1 MTSKVF
7 TQEQI
12 CKDVNNPEIT
22 LKKGGM
28 KITST
33 HTFVFDGK
41 FIQRLAHDGERE
53 DTQSLRVESGEDV
66 KFDTDMVNG
75 LEWGGIAGV

>member
-1 MTSKVF
+1 MSGKVF

-12 CKDVNNPEIT
+12 CKDVRNPEIT

-53 DTQSLRVESGEDV
+53 DAQSLRVESGEVV
-66 KFDTDMVNG
+66 KFDTDMVDG

>member
-1 MTSKVF
+1 M
-7 TQEQI
+7 
-12 CKDVNNPEIT
+12 
-22 LKKGGM
+22 
-28 KITST
+28 ST

-53 DTQSLRVESGEDV
+53 DAQGLRVESGEDV

-75 LEWGGIAGV
+75 LEWCGVAGV

>member
-1 MTSKVF
+1 MTRKVF

-33 HTFVFDGK
+33 HAFVFDGK
-41 FIQRLAHDGERE
+41 FIQRLAHDGGLE
-53 DTQSLRVESGEDV
+53 DTQSLRVESSEDV

>member
-1 MTSKVF
+1 MASKVF

-12 CKDVNNPEIT
+12 CKDVNIPEIT
-22 LKKGGM
+22 LKNSGM

-41 FIQRLAHDGERE
+41 FIQRLAHDGERN
-53 DTQSLRVESGEDV
+53 DTQSLRVESGEV
-66 KFDTDMVNG
+66 VRFDTDMVDG
-75 LEWGGIAGV
+75 FEWGGIAGV

>member
-1 MTSKVF
+1 MASKVF

-12 CKDVNNPEIT
+12 CKDANIPEIT
-22 LKKGGM
+22 MKKGGM

-41 FIQRLAHDGERE
+41 FIQRLAHDGELE

-75 LEWGGIAGV
+75 LEWGRIAGV

>member
-1 MTSKVF
+1 MASKVF
-7 TQEQI
+7 TQEQL
-12 CKDVNNPEIT
+12 CKDVNSPEIT

-33 HTFVFDGK
+33 HTFVFDSE
-41 FIQRLAHDGERE
+41 FIQRLAHDGEWK
-53 DTQSLRVESGEDV
+53 DTQSLKVESGEAV
-66 KFDTDMVNG
+66 KFDTDVIDS